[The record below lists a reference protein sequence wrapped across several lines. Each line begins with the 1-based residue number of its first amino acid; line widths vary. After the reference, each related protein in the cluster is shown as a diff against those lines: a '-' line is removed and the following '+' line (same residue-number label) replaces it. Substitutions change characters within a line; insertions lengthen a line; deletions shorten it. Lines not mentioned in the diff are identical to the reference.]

1 MYFQQHTLLD
11 FWKICQI
18 YVKQSH
24 LNSYILRFTVHF
36 IPVQYVFH
44 PASAEIEFVK
54 YCAGYAPKK
63 QNTAR
68 AAPEDSESLWGRWRR
83 LPVFRGYSWSEP
95 VDSRIHSSE
104 IHSRGKDRGK
114 TAWWPKQRRSW
125 RRNAELPQR
134 NRRRELSAHF
144 VADKPRAT
152 KTAAKQA
159 IHTWPYRREDSERHT
174 FPRQSGPT
182 PPSWAKQTGRS
193 REEDGVRKLVHEPW
207 CRSALRFCRWE
218 CGYNIWTSRSQG
230 RARQGE
236 RAYRQVCGQ
245 RGGNVTVALAIS
257 PINGLMFHSAII
269 GGMNAERFSVFLAQA
284 RLNLDPN
291 EHVVSFTIEPRYI
304 AVLTSWVLTRSSKC
318 CYLTAHF
325 SISSN
330 RRSARWKRPS
340 RQIFLVQRSKSAW
353 IKMKQEIEGSLWEF
367 TAPSCSSK
375 HWNKTSPQ

>member
-24 LNSYILRFTVHF
+24 LNSYILQFTVHF

-54 YCAGYAPKK
+54 DCVGYAPKK

-83 LPVFRGYSWSEP
+83 SPVCRGYSWSEP
-95 VDSRIHSSE
+95 VGSKVHSSE

-114 TAWWPKQRRSW
+114 TAWWPKQRQSR

-134 NRRRELSAHF
+134 NRRRELSAHL

-159 IHTWPYRREDSERHT
+159 IHTWPYRREDPGRHA

-182 PPSWAKQTGRS
+182 PPSWAKQTGS
-193 REEDGVRKLVHEPW
+193 
-207 CRSALRFCRWE
+207 
-218 CGYNIWTSRSQG
+218 SQ
-230 RARQGE
+230 E
-236 RAYRQVCGQ
+236 
-245 RGGNVTVALAIS
+245 
-257 PINGLMFHSAII
+257 
-269 GGMNAERFSVFLAQA
+269 
-284 RLNLDPN
+284 
-291 EHVVSFTIEPRYI
+291 
-304 AVLTSWVLTRSSKC
+304 
-318 CYLTAHF
+318 
-325 SISSN
+325 
-330 RRSARWKRPS
+330 
-340 RQIFLVQRSKSAW
+340 
-353 IKMKQEIEGSLWEF
+353 
-367 TAPSCSSK
+367 
-375 HWNKTSPQ
+375 